1 MVPVD
6 QILIVITLH
15 FILNGRLEV
24 ANPLEGQ
31 LEVRLQALVGR
42 LQAFNVHFL
51 VNTGP
56 RERARASQC
65 DLKQQRSESSRYQL
79 VFFAAGLRLL
89 LSQLA
94 HLFLDVADLPL
105 EPLVLLLLPVL
116 AAAALVSL
124 LRQLLQVL
132 LDAGHEALH
141 VVGVGG

>member
-1 MVPVD
+1 M
-6 QILIVITLH
+6 
-15 FILNGRLEV
+15 
-24 ANPLEGQ
+24 Q
-31 LEVRLQALVGR
+31 LE
-42 LQAFNVHFL
+42 
-51 VNTGP
+51 
-56 RERARASQC
+56 
-65 DLKQQRSESSRYQL
+65 QQGSESHWYQL

-132 LDAGHEALH
+132 LDAGHKALH
-141 VVGVGG
+141 GEGVKSLSMSEN